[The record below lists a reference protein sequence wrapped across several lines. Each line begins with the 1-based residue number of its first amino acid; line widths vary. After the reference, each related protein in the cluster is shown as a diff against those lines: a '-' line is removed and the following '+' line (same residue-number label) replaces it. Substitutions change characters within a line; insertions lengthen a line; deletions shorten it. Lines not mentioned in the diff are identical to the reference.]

1 MQENQAPECDMFKL
15 NSTCGFCDKKLEKRR
30 HVGKVSQYFTYES
43 MYSYLGFSVVSWQ
56 VKKTAIVPPLS
67 VVLTRGC
74 RF

>member
-1 MQENQAPECDMFKL
+1 MQENQALECDMFKL
-15 NSTCGFCDKKLEKRR
+15 NSTCGFCDKNLRSAAMWVKY
-30 HVGKVSQYFTYES
+30 HS